1 MKFISAGKE
10 VSAVPAA
17 VHSVV
22 ASSKSELK
30 RFTQPSILVR
40 YVKQLA
46 ATAVI
51 IITIALASTCS
62 RASGLDKD
70 TGAIALAA
78 LQAKADQAP
87 PRDRCFLYAELV
99 GQLADRVGQQLN
111 SGDSG
116 QASESL
122 KLLRKYAERT
132 GSTVTDDSR
141 KLKDAELLTR
151 RASFRLRSMLRGAS
165 YEDRPAL
172 DATLQLVYQ
181 VQTHLMI
188 QVFKK

>member
-1 MKFISAGKE
+1 
-10 VSAVPAA
+10 
-17 VHSVV
+17 
-22 ASSKSELK
+22 L
-30 RFTQPSILVR
+30 RCN
-40 YVKQLA
+40 KQHV

-51 IITIALASTCS
+51 AITLAFASVS
-62 RASGLDKD
+62 ARASRLESDATD
-70 TGAIALAA
+70 VTA

-99 GQLADRVGQQLN
+99 VQLADRAGKQIN

-122 KLLRKYAERT
+122 ELLRQYADRI
-132 GSTVTDDSR
+132 GSAITDDSR

-151 RASFRLRSMLRGAS
+151 RASFRLNGILRGAS

-172 DATLQLVYQ
+172 DTTLKLVYR
-181 VQTHLMI
+181 VQTNLMM